1 MTKETILVINR
12 GYLPGTQFG
21 GPVTSIQNFCDSFYS
36 EYNIK
41 IITWDHDFGDKTRYS
56 DIDKGWNE
64 IGNAEVLY
72 LSDRE
77 CSYSTFVKII
87 TEEHPILCYLS
98 GTITSYFGFNDR
110 VLKACKSTKTPVI
123 IAPRGDICS
132 NALKLKKF
140 KKSIAI
146 YYCKSLSVFSNYY
159 FQITIDEEKQ
169 NLQKLFNIREER
181 IFDIPNIPATIK
193 PEINKDKISGEA
205 DIIFLSRITKK
216 KNLLDAIKSV
226 NQTSQTIKF
235 DIYGPIEDEQYWDC
249 CCEEIKLAPR
259 NVKIS
264 YKGPLD
270 TEEAKNIF
278 KKYDAFIF
286 ETLSENYGH
295 VIIESLLCGCP
306 VILSKGT
313 TPWDDLNS
321 EAGFVVELGQHEE
334 YAKRIDYIANLDYE
348 DSCKFRANTYAYAE
362 KKIDLCKLLDDY
374 RKMFD
379 RVKKETY

>member
-1 MTKETILVINR
+1 MKKETILVFNR

-21 GPVTSIQNFCDSFYS
+21 GPVTSIQNFCDSFHF

-41 IITWDHDFGDKTRYS
+41 IITWDHDFSSKARYL
-56 DIDKGWNE
+56 DIDKGWNKV
-64 IGNAEVLY
+64 GNAEVLY
-72 LSDRE
+72 LPDRD
-77 CSYSTFVKII
+77 CKYSTFVKII
-87 TEEHPILCYLS
+87 SDESPILCYLS
-98 GTITSYFGFNDR
+98 GTITSYFGFNDS
-110 VLKACKSTKTPVI
+110 VLRACKSTKTPVI

-132 NALKLKKF
+132 NALKIKKY
-140 KKSIAI
+140 KKNIAI
-146 YYCKSLSVFSNYY
+146 EYCKSLSVFSNCF
-159 FQITIDEEKQ
+159 FQTTLDEEKQ
-169 NLQKLFNIREER
+169 NLQKLFKIHEDR
-181 IFDIPNIPATIK
+181 IFNIPNIPARIK
-193 PEINKDKISGEA
+193 PEINKDKISGKA

-226 NQTSQTIKF
+226 NQTRQLVKF

-259 NVKIS
+259 NVEIN
-264 YKGPLD
+264 YNGPLN
-270 TEEAKNIF
+270 TEEAKSIF
-278 KKYDAFIF
+278 KKYDAFVF

-313 TPWDDLNS
+313 TPWDDLNN
-321 EAGFVVELGQHEE
+321 EAGFVIELGHHEE

-348 DSCKFRANTYAYAE
+348 DSCKLRTNAYAYAE
-362 KKIDLCKLLDDY
+362 KKIDFYHLLDDY
-374 RKMFD
+374 RIMFD